1 MIAAAVDYIKANN
14 LPPMCLWVCDKAG
27 VTVASMRMDGT
38 AARYVHAAHRKAYS
52 SAVFERD
59 TAGIIDFWE
68 GQAKSGHQR
77 EADWNDPMVTTLP
90 GGYCVCNGRRGGNL
104 QMWDVIGGFGSAGDD
119 VRSTKTVSPRPRSP
133 RWARATD
140 TGGTG
145 VRRVDDF
152 SLRQPGPRPD
162 TGRHAGR

>member
-1 MIAAAVDYIKANN
+1 MTTIEYNVVSQDEAQRMIAAAVDYIKANN

-27 VTVASMRMDGT
+27 VTVASLRMDGT

-68 GQAKSGHQR
+68 GQAKAGHQR

-104 QMWDVIGGFGSAGDD
+104 QMWDVIGGFGAAGDD
-119 VRSTKTVSPRPRSP
+119 VEEHEN
-133 RWARATD
+133 
-140 TGGTG
+140 G
-145 VRRVDDF
+145 VAEAAIAALGEGFRHRRDW
-152 SLRQPGPRPD
+152 S
-162 TGRHAGR
+162 